1 MGAYIKDFD
10 LEEFHTEDDWD
21 KYYDELEQKDKQR
34 QQKRQTKMRN
44 YEGYEA
50 E

>member
-21 KYYDELEQKDKQR
+21 KYYDELE
-34 QQKRQTKMRN
+34 
-44 YEGYEA
+44 
-50 E
+50 

>member
-10 LEEFHTEDDWD
+10 LEEFHTEDDWE

-34 QQKRQTKMRN
+34 QQKHQTKMRN